1 MENSAKNNNDES
13 QSIFFDSFGRAK
25 SLTNFYTSLNA
36 SSYMTSS
43 KKKETKS
50 FDSKSYKKMDNKE
63 LELVHINNISLIT
76 ENMDDF
82 IDDDELI
89 NEYYLQNNYKPLTF
103 EKMLIICNYLID
115 FFEFTKNEKLS
126 SKNLIIRC
134 FHDDENNKLQKD
146 KEKCFYVP
154 IIIKTALGMKF
165 SCDNK
170 NYKFLPVQNIIQ
182 KILQKELLIEKSSIN
197 NNYENQNEIKEN
209 KIKIKFVKCIING
222 VKIIQ
227 RKANRHFRFSRKMIE
242 KDIKIFKS
250 KFRDYNNYKLQKSE
264 IERKIKNIFFSLWK
278 NINNFIYWL
287 IIKKLIKES
296 LGIKHENKNFNNI
309 KLNLDNAKTFFRI
322 NLIKREKEKL
332 FLYPKVKKLKIYSLI
347 HFYFEEEIKNFLD
360 KNIFIGIRPTG
371 TVYIILLNIDF
382 KIFPNEK
389 SQYRLIKMQELEQLK
404 YQKRIFKLKKECLIK
419 DNKEKNNCHIFLF
432 NALLLKIFF
441 TSNFIL
447 AQIPS

>member
-1 MENSAKNNNDES
+1 MENSTKNNNDES
-13 QSIFFDSFGRAK
+13 QSIFYDSFGRAK
-25 SLTNFYTSLNA
+25 SVTNFYPSINA

-43 KKKETKS
+43 RKKDSKS
-50 FDSKSYKKMDNKE
+50 FDSKSYKKIDNKE
-63 LELVHINNISLIT
+63 LELAQINNISLIT

-89 NEYYLQNNYKPLTF
+89 NEYYLKNNYKPLTF
-103 EKMLIICNYLID
+103 EKMLIIYNYLID

-182 KILQKELLIEKSSIN
+182 KILQKELFIETSLTN

-209 KIKIKFVKCIING
+209 KIKTKFGKYIING

-227 RKANRHFRFSRKMIE
+227 NQANKHFTFSRKGVE
-242 KDIKIFKS
+242 KDTKIFKR
-250 KFRDYNNYKLQKSE
+250 KLRDYNNYKLQGGGV
-264 IERKIKNIFFSLWK
+264 ERKIKNSFFSLWK

-296 LGIKHENKNFNNI
+296 LGMKQENKNFNII
-309 KLNLDNAKTFFRI
+309 KLNLDNAKTF
-322 NLIKREKEKL
+322 
-332 FLYPKVKKLKIYSLI
+332 
-347 HFYFEEEIKNFLD
+347 
-360 KNIFIGIRPTG
+360 
-371 TVYIILLNIDF
+371 
-382 KIFPNEK
+382 
-389 SQYRLIKMQELEQLK
+389 
-404 YQKRIFKLKKECLIK
+404 LKK
-419 DNKEKNNCHIFLF
+419 
-432 NALLLKIFF
+432 KI
-441 TSNFIL
+441 L
-447 AQIPS
+447 